1 LFLGS
6 RKALFFLK
14 KKLNMLGLSL
24 QVSMWDLIKALA
36 DRNAGDKH
44 NEEAMGLMEAQ
55 RREYCIIAPSHLR
68 IGEAIT
74 EDIMFLREERWPNS
88 RGGRVQVPRAPVP
101 KNTASSSGK
110 PASTKA
116 QLYKQQVLPYCS
128 AELNLSLTACAAAP
142 RRSCTRSRFSICW
155 RFSYKSTNTDA
166 VQAAYCADAG
176 GAAAAQGGGGK
187 TRRGGAQ
194 AAARVLE
201 HQGQS
206 AEGAGGGHREAAQGR
221 RGAQEGMRAGSRFA
235 CCTCDLPALLAP
247 TLKY

>member
-1 LFLGS
+1 
-6 RKALFFLK
+6 
-14 KKLNMLGLSL
+14 MLGLSL

-101 KNTASSSGK
+101 KNTASSSAK

-116 QLYKQQVLPYCS
+116 QLYKQQVL
-128 AELNLSLTACAAAP
+128 
-142 RRSCTRSRFSICW
+142 
-155 RFSYKSTNTDA
+155 
-166 VQAAYCADAG
+166 
-176 GAAAAQGGGGK
+176 
-187 TRRGGAQ
+187 
-194 AAARVLE
+194 
-201 HQGQS
+201 
-206 AEGAGGGHREAAQGR
+206 
-221 RGAQEGMRAGSRFA
+221 
-235 CCTCDLPALLAP
+235 DLLALLVQ
-247 TLKY
+247 KYTY